1 MNSLTVNNR
10 LSQQPGMYEY
20 RPLRHECRLP
30 NSLVVRNHREHS
42 LTVGDES
49 CRNLTA
55 GFVMEGDFMSML
67 FAGNQKLSA
76 LSICAR
82 ATRMSVLAL
91 CGNSGVILLSVKRR
105 QSDGAI
111 VEVYTKR
118 IWSFFPVA
126 CANFFSVV
134 KDGPLTPAARLL
146 SILVIAVAFVPIR
159 SATSAWVRPASLRAA
174 SISSSNANSSA
185 MASYSALNAGSSI
198 HLAAISSCVIVGALR
213 LPVML
218 NLLHSGFCLFA
229 FSYRGFLSLLYKA
242 VQHDDALSCQ
252 GAVKNASDA
261 IAAFNPKLKKPI
273 TKGAGVR
280 FSEIAAIHLHSFNKV
295 LISGSHTQWKL
306 IHLNPDFLVV
316 VLNSVV
322 HRCKHNK
329 IVMFVQCIDSA
340 IPGRYTVQAPYK
352 AGAGIG
358 VLELLSA
365 TNDAPASFLLSQL
378 GYIQIMVGWV
388 GAPKGAPVSDNAGYA
403 NPAQFTTSEIGVSG
417 GGVTSKLS
425 EAAIMATVPTL
436 AQPEISVINGQA
448 VTSSLAVADYFTK
461 RHDDVLK
468 KIRALDCS
476 PEFTARNFA
485 VSDYTDA
492 SGRKLP
498 CYNITR
504 DGFAFLAMGF
514 TGKRAAQ
521 FKEAYINAFNQM
533 EKRCITALSLFD
545 YLRLLRLAGVPGY
558 ISHVAVNPAT
568 GFSSPEHITAHNRAC
583 GFFVCNAPSHLN
595 YGGLGRGAERL
606 AGFCDD
612 RSANPAQ
619 VTTSCLAAACGDK
632 SKLITGAVVMTTIPT
647 LDQPEL
653 CVIDGKVVTSSLA
666 VADYFHKPH
675 KDVLAKISRLDCSV
689 EFTERNFSLSKYTD
703 VTGRKLPCYHITR
716 NGFAFLAMSFTGK
729 RAARFK
735 EAYIKAFDQMEKQLS
750 TPSVLI
756 DAAHN
761 ASVLYSYISSIHQ
774 VWLQQLYPMLEKA
787 ESPLAVSLHDRINDA
802 AALASLINMTLN
814 RSEVRG
820 RK

>member
-55 GFVMEGDFMSML
+55 GFGMEGDFMSML

-82 ATRMSVLAL
+82 AIRMSVLAL

-198 HLAAISSCVIVGALR
+198 HLAVISSCVIVGALR

-242 VQHDDALSCQ
+242 VQHDNALPCQ

-358 VLELLSA
+358 VLEFNIEHNRAHAVFSCHEHCYA
-365 TNDAPASFLLSQL
+365 
-378 GYIQIMVGWV
+378 QIMVGRA
-388 GAPKGAPVSDNAGYA
+388 GASQDAPGSMLTGYA
-403 NPAQFTTSEIGVSG
+403 NPVRLTTSVIGVPCG
-417 GGVTSKLS
+417 EFFEFNIGAVTMTTL
-425 EAAIMATVPTL
+425 PTL
-436 AQPEISVINGQA
+436 AQPEIRIINGQA
-448 VTSSLAVADYFTK
+448 VTSSQAVADYFIK
-461 RHDDVLK
+461 RHDNVIQ
-468 KIRALDCS
+468 KIKNLECSSKFAAL
-476 PEFTARNFA
+476 NFKE
-485 VSDYTDA
+485 SEYTDA
-492 SGRKLP
+492 TGRKLP

-533 EKRCITALSLFD
+533 EK
-545 YLRLLRLAGVPGY
+545 
-558 ISHVAVNPAT
+558 
-568 GFSSPEHITAHNRAC
+568 
-583 GFFVCNAPSHLN
+583 
-595 YGGLGRGAERL
+595 
-606 AGFCDD
+606 
-612 RSANPAQ
+612 
-619 VTTSCLAAACGDK
+619 
-632 SKLITGAVVMTTIPT
+632 
-647 LDQPEL
+647 
-653 CVIDGKVVTSSLA
+653 
-666 VADYFHKPH
+666 
-675 KDVLAKISRLDCSV
+675 
-689 EFTERNFSLSKYTD
+689 
-703 VTGRKLPCYHITR
+703 
-716 NGFAFLAMSFTGK
+716 
-729 RAARFK
+729 
-735 EAYIKAFDQMEKQLS
+735 QLS
-750 TPSVLI
+750 IPSVLS

-787 ESPLAVSLHDRINDA
+787 ESPLAVSLYDRINDA